1 MWRQKIMT
9 TEMMKKTGREIAAE
23 IVGSALI
30 ALSTYNV
37 ALYAEF
43 PMAGLSGICLILYR
57 LFGLPMGVMNLVLN
71 IPVALLCWRLIGTK
85 FILKSL
91 RCMLISSIMLDYGAP
106 LFPVY
111 EGSRMVAAIMTGV
124 IGGIGY
130 GLIYINGSSTGG
142 ADFIIMAVKA
152 LNPHVKLGNITF
164 GIDMVVIFLSGLI
177 FRDVDSVFYGIMIN
191 YILALVVDK
200 MVLGLNSG
208 NVAMIVTEHGR
219 EICQLIDQC
228 CMRGSTILKAEGG
241 YQGDEKQVVLV
252 AGSNKD
258 IHMIGKAVKEA
269 DPASFTIVL
278 ESKEVLGEGFHVTRI
293 AE

>member
-1 MWRQKIMT
+1 MT

-177 FRDVDSVFYGIMIN
+177 FRDVDSVFYGIMI
-191 YILALVVDK
+191 
-200 MVLGLNSG
+200 M
-208 NVAMIVTEHGR
+208 TEHGR

-269 DPASFTIVL
+269 DPASFTIVM

>member
-1 MWRQKIMT
+1 
-9 TEMMKKTGREIAAE
+9 
-23 IVGSALI
+23 
-30 ALSTYNV
+30 
-37 ALYAEF
+37 
-43 PMAGLSGICLILYR
+43 MAGLSGVCLILYR

-91 RCMLISSIMLDYGAP
+91 RCMLVSSIMLDYGAP

-269 DPASFTIVL
+269 DPASFTIVM

>member
-1 MWRQKIMT
+1 MT

-43 PMAGLSGICLILYR
+43 PMAGLSGVCLILYR

-142 ADFIIMAVKA
+142 A
-152 LNPHVKLGNITF
+152 
-164 GIDMVVIFLSGLI
+164 SW
-177 FRDVDSVFYGIMIN
+177 R
-191 YILALVVDK
+191 
-200 MVLGLNSG
+200 
-208 NVAMIVTEHGR
+208 
-219 EICQLIDQC
+219 
-228 CMRGSTILKAEGG
+228 
-241 YQGDEKQVVLV
+241 
-252 AGSNKD
+252 
-258 IHMIGKAVKEA
+258 
-269 DPASFTIVL
+269 
-278 ESKEVLGEGFHVTRI
+278 
-293 AE
+293 

>member
-1 MWRQKIMT
+1 MT

-43 PMAGLSGICLILYR
+43 PMAGLSGVCLILYR

-124 IGGIGY
+124 IGGI
-130 GLIYINGSSTGG
+130 
-142 ADFIIMAVKA
+142 
-152 LNPHVKLGNITF
+152 
-164 GIDMVVIFLSGLI
+164 
-177 FRDVDSVFYGIMIN
+177 
-191 YILALVVDK
+191 
-200 MVLGLNSG
+200 
-208 NVAMIVTEHGR
+208 
-219 EICQLIDQC
+219 
-228 CMRGSTILKAEGG
+228 
-241 YQGDEKQVVLV
+241 
-252 AGSNKD
+252 
-258 IHMIGKAVKEA
+258 
-269 DPASFTIVL
+269 
-278 ESKEVLGEGFHVTRI
+278 
-293 AE
+293 

>member
-1 MWRQKIMT
+1 MMT
-9 TEMMKKTGREIAAE
+9 AEMMKKTGREIAAE
-23 IVGSALI
+23 IAGSALI

-43 PMAGLSGICLILYR
+43 PMSGISGICLILYR

-91 RCMLISSIMLDYGAP
+91 RCMIISSIMLDYGAP

-124 IGGIGY
+124 IGG
-130 GLIYINGSSTGG
+130 NGSSTGG
-142 ADFIIMAVKA
+142 ADFIIMAVKS
-152 LNPHVKLGNITF
+152 LKPHVKLGNITF
-164 GIDMVVIFLSGLI
+164 AIDMVVILLSGFI

-191 YILALVVDK
+191 YILALVIDK